1 MVDTVVF
8 NNETGT
14 VLVGGAANKLKD
26 YKDITNDLVESLDFP
41 EPTDWESYL
50 SDRWLFYYYN
60 SDFLEFDV
68 NLNGAIDPWEEL
80 EDLEISEGIFLYG
93 DASFNRLYSSYSEL
107 TGNQEFNLSGTWD
120 ITQKDELALYYEDGS
135 VDVKKLFGPDVDNEI
150 FYGEK
155 VSDVREQD

>member
-1 MVDTVVF
+1 M
-8 NNETGT
+8 
-14 VLVGGAANKLKD
+14 
-26 YKDITNDLVESLDFP
+26 
-41 EPTDWESYL
+41 

-93 DASFNRLYSSYSEL
+93 DASFNPLYSSYSEL

-135 VDVKKLFGPDVDNEI
+135 VDVKKLFGPDIDNEI
-150 FYGEK
+150 FYGEE
-155 VSDVREQD
+155 VYEVREQD